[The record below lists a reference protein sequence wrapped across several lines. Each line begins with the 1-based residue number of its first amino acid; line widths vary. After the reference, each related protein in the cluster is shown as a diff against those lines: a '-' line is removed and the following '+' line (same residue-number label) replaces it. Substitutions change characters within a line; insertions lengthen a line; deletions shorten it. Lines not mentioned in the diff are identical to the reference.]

1 MWVCK
6 QRAELILIPEQFL
19 SFSTAPC
26 YIGSGCIMI
35 FFSEYE
41 KTWLKLSAITSQGD
55 IVCKEHVNMGRLIYK
70 GSKKPQMT

>member
-1 MWVCK
+1 
-6 QRAELILIPEQFL
+6 
-19 SFSTAPC
+19 
-26 YIGSGCIMI
+26 MI